1 MCGNKAQQ
9 GCNFFQ
15 LQQFFFTL
23 LILKMFSNILSH
35 IMDVLFATGD
45 WASVC
50 LLGVAFSL
58 CLAKLFVAVTINKFR
73 IHIIIK
79 CSCVEP
85 VCMCLNFDKF
95 VVAISSYHAVYLLL
109 PIEFI
114 CIFAVLLSSKNDCV
128 CVCISWEHLRAHEC
142 LHLQMENEVNF
153 QPGGAVWKFAIHF
166 VRENCAE
173 YKLEM
178 REAIVVCNVK
188 PGLLRWWKLK
198 WSWQVIMG

>member
-9 GCNFFQ
+9 GCNFSTST
-15 LQQFFFTL
+15 FFYVLL

-45 WASVC
+45 W
-50 LLGVAFSL
+50 LGAAFSL

-79 CSCVEP
+79 CSCV
-85 VCMCLNFDKF
+85 VCVCINLDKF
-95 VVAISSYHAVYLLL
+95 VVAFSSISLFTCSAYWIYLHFCGSAELEKWMCAYH
-109 PIEFI
+109 
-114 CIFAVLLSSKNDCV
+114 
-128 CVCISWEHLRAHEC
+128 EHLRAHEC

-166 VRENCAE
+166 VRGNCAD

-178 REAIVVCNVK
+178 RVRKRSSNCWLFV
-188 PGLLRWWKLK
+188 
-198 WSWQVIMG
+198 M